1 MSIDVYPPPG
11 LARAGSVLA
20 FVPVEFSQAITAPTA
35 MPGFTATVY
44 VPPGRTL
51 RISGRCYAN
60 NNTVGARTAMYIN
73 RDGDQKNAGFL
84 HHPTAGV
91 NSTLEAEFIDQ
102 PTPGVHV
109 YTLSA
114 APNSGTST
122 LAGDNNDYQAYL
134 LVEDITGGTG
144 GPGPISLGYAEVVAN
159 QSVPATADTALTG
172 LSVSVSV
179 PAGRRIRV
187 TGHTIFQQ
195 LTAAGSVRLKLYEAG
210 AELQRLGHFDPA
222 AVNQVGVLEGAA
234 VLRPTAGTH
243 TYYLMLA
250 TSAGSVNSVASATF
264 PAFIHVEDITGTEAP
279 TGAYYEALWTPV
291 TAFLNG
297 WLNYGGTYTPAA
309 YRKVN
314 DLVYLRGLIKSG
326 TLSTPA
332 FNLPVGYR
340 PAWDHHFTGL
350 SNSALAGIRVFQ
362 DGRVTPGDP
371 GNNVWI
377 ALDGIVF
384 GVT

>member
-1 MSIDVYPPPG
+1 MSIDTYPPPG
-11 LARAGSVLA
+11 LARASSVLA

-60 NNTVGARTAMYIN
+60 NNTAGARTAMYIN
-73 RDGDQKNAGFL
+73 RNGDQKNAGFL

-91 NSTLEAEFIDQ
+91 NSTLEAELIDQ
-102 PTPGVHV
+102 PPPGVYT

-144 GPGPISLGYAEVVAN
+144 GPGPIVLG
-159 QSVPATADTALTG
+159 
-172 LSVSVSV
+172 
-179 PAGRRIRV
+179 
-187 TGHTIFQQ
+187 
-195 LTAAGSVRLKLYEAG
+195 
-210 AELQRLGHFDPA
+210 
-222 AVNQVGVLEGAA
+222 
-234 VLRPTAGTH
+234 
-243 TYYLMLA
+243 
-250 TSAGSVNSVASATF
+250 
-264 PAFIHVEDITGTEAP
+264 HVEDTVLRTTSGTAELTLLSLTVNVSAGRQIKVSGLGNVIRTVGDGTTLFSVKEGATYLFHAVKAGTNEETLNPWRVLTPSAGLHTYTLIIQNYSGTGTSQVGSINGRTQLLVEDVTGTEAP

-291 TAFLNG
+291 TTFTNG
-297 WLNYGGTYTPAA
+297 WVNYDTANYPPAA

-314 DLVYLRGLIKSG
+314 DLVYLRGLVKSG
-326 TLSTPA
+326 TLNTPA
-332 FNLPVGYR
+332 FVLPAGYR
-340 PAWDHHFTGL
+340 PVLDHHFACL
-350 SNSALAGIRVFQ
+350 SQEALGGARIFRG
-362 DGRVTPGDP
+362 GNVTLGNPGS
-371 GNNVWI
+371 NVWF

-384 GVT
+384 GVN